1 MSPNKIINLESNLLN
16 LPNSVSNKFISYFK
30 TWVDVNFQRFEENI
44 KLYVPTTE
52 NSEVFSNFKNNSENY
67 FLKILRETS
76 EFTPSFSKVTNC
88 LFNQ

>member
-1 MSPNKIINLESNLLN
+1 MRLMSPNKIINLESNLLN

-52 NSEVFSNFKNNSENY
+52 NSEVFSNFKKVLVKSCCKV
-67 FLKILRETS
+67 FLVLKPLNFIFFVWL
-76 EFTPSFSKVTNC
+76 
-88 LFNQ
+88 L